1 MKNKKRC
8 FFVIIN
14 IQSICNKRLKD
25 EVIFYCVKEGKEMM
39 TGALFQKIENWLEE
53 NNWSYESRR
62 KAGII
67 EMNMGLTCELRR
79 CQVIVWMKD
88 GKCTVMGRVPVKVEK
103 GARERVAEYFCR
115 VNYGLYSGHF
125 DLNYSDGEL
134 RSKTYLAESADE
146 EIQKDNIGDALVCP
160 AMMFDIYGPGLL
172 EVWRKE
178 KTPTE
183 VMEEIY
189 KIRETED
196 DYRSM

>member
-103 GARERVAEYFCR
+103 GARERVAEYFFR

-134 RSKTYLAESADE
+134 RYKTYLAESADE

-178 KTPTE
+178 KTPAE